1 MKHSMIIASAAFSLF
16 VLGSCS
22 TSKPVELNT
31 LAGKW
36 NIVDV
41 NGKPLAVTSADETPY
56 VGFDVVNGSVSGFA
70 GCNRIMASFAT
81 DLPAGELEMSQIAAT
96 RMACPDMS
104 TEQSVIQALSSVK
117 GYKQGKDGRIE
128 LISSDGESVITLQK
142 VDNDVSADNL
152 NGTWKITDING
163 AEIKPAEEGAE
174 APSVMFDAS
183 AHTYSFVTG
192 CNNISGQ
199 YTSTYTDFTFDDG
212 AATMRACPD
221 MTVEDAV
228 KTVLPQIKSFGQ
240 VADGS
245 YAFYNANNDILLIIS
260 KE

>member
-1 MKHSMIIASAAFSLF
+1 MKHSFIIASAALALLA
-16 VLGSCS
+16 LGSCS

-41 NGKPLAVTSADETPY
+41 NGKAISAASEDETPY

-70 GCNRIMASFAT
+70 GCNRIMGSFAT

-117 GYKQGKDGRIE
+117 GYKMGKDGQIE
-128 LISSDGESVITLQK
+128 LISSDGKSVITLQK
-142 VDNDVSADNL
+142 ADNDVSADNL
-152 NGTWKITDING
+152 NGTWKITDIDG
-163 AEIKPAEEGAE
+163 AEIKSVEEGE
-174 APSVMFDAS
+174 APSVTFDAS
-183 AHTYSFVTG
+183 AKTYTFVTG

-199 YTSTYTDFTFDDG
+199 YTSTYTDFSFGDG
-212 AATMRACPD
+212 VATMMACPD
-221 MTVEDAV
+221 MTVEDTVKAV
-228 KTVLPQIKSFGQ
+228 LSRIKSFGQ

-245 YAFYNANNDILLIIS
+245 YAFYGADNDMLLIIS
-260 KE
+260 KK